1 MAFSPFADVEAVKLS
16 DIKPRWFSENGIKLM
31 LLDFDNTVVPYTII
45 TPTEDFNIWL
55 EETRKAGVTVAVVS
69 NSHSDRVQKFCA
81 ERDIPCTIRAK
92 KPSPKG
98 ILEAM
103 ETLGFAP
110 EETAMAGDQTFTD
123 ILAGNFAGVTS
134 VLVYPILFSN
144 PLFRV
149 RYWIELP
156 FIYFGRMRRK
166 NAGR

>member
-1 MAFSPFADVEAVKLS
+1 MAFSPFADVEVQKLS
-16 DIKPRWFSENGIKLM
+16 DLKPQWFFDHGIKLM

-55 EETRKAGVTVAVVS
+55 KETRDAGVTVAVVS
-69 NSHSDRVQKFCA
+69 NSRSDRVQNFCR

-92 KPSPKG
+92 KPRPNG

-103 ETLGFAP
+103 ASLGFAP

-149 RYWIELP
+149 RYWMELP
-156 FIYFGRMRRK
+156 FICFGRRRRK
-166 NAGR
+166 NGGR